1 MGFGLGKPEMVSVHL
16 ESEAGL
22 AQKIRARSHVLIADE
37 PAGQGGTDTGP
48 APYELLLAALAACT
62 SLTLRLY
69 ANRKGW
75 NFGWIEV
82 HARFNWSSDGS
93 ERIDRE
99 VAFSADL
106 TPDQLERLA
115 EICEKTPV
123 TKTLKRGTPI
133 QTHFPARGDR
143 AG

>member
-1 MGFGLGKPEMVSVHL
+1 MFAVHL

-22 AQKIRARSHVLIADE
+22 AQRIRARSHTLTADE

-69 ANRKGW
+69 ASRKEW
-75 NFGWIEV
+75 NLGRIEV
-82 HARFNWSSDGS
+82 RARFNWSSDGS
-93 ERIDRE
+93 EHIDRE
-99 VAFSADL
+99 VIFSGDL
-106 TPDQLERLA
+106 TPDQLGRLA

-123 TKTLKRGTPI
+123 TKTLKQGTPI
-133 QTHFPARGDR
+133 QTRFPGR
-143 AG
+143 

>member
-1 MGFGLGKPEMVSVHL
+1 MVSVHL
-16 ESEAGL
+16 ASEAGL
-22 AQKIRARSHVLIADE
+22 AQTIRARSHALTADE

-69 ANRKGW
+69 ADRKGW
-75 NFGWIEV
+75 DLGRIEV
-82 HARFNWSSDGS
+82 HARLNWSPDGS
-93 ERIDRE
+93 ERIDRD
-99 VAFSADL
+99 VAFSAAL
-106 TPDQLERLA
+106 TPDQLGRLA
-115 EICEKTPV
+115 EISEKTPV

-133 QTHFPARGDR
+133 HTRFLGRGDH

>member
-1 MGFGLGKPEMVSVHL
+1 MAFVHL

-22 AQKIRARSHVLIADE
+22 AQKIRARSHTLTADE

-69 ANRKGW
+69 ANRKEW
-75 NFGWIEV
+75 NLGRIEV
-82 HARFNWSSDGS
+82 HARFNWSPDGG
-93 ERIDRE
+93 EHIARE
-99 VAFSADL
+99 VTFSADL
-106 TPDQLERLA
+106 TPDQLGRLA

-123 TKTLKRGTPI
+123 TKTLKRGTLI
-133 QTHFPARGDR
+133 QTHVRGR
-143 AG
+143 